1 MLAFISNLGPGE
13 FVLVLIV
20 AVLIFGRRLPEVAAR
35 GAIQIQKLRRG
46 VQEFRRES
54 GFDEEMRKARQIIE
68 DPVRQAL
75 KEMYQTHKEVKRPF
89 VGRHPDALPEP
100 EETAAVKVIE
110 MPSKATEAV
119 QPELADSGAAKEPE
133 PPIERPA
140 GE

>member
-75 KEMYQTHKEVKRPF
+75 KEMDQTHKEVKRPF

-100 EETAAVKVIE
+100 EGTAAPMIIE
-110 MPSKATEAV
+110 VASKADEAL
-119 QPELADSGAAKEPE
+119 QPELSDSQPDKEPE
-133 PPIERPA
+133 RPA
-140 GE
+140 AE